1 MTTVTTEH
9 VEPITQPITQP
20 ATVPDVP
27 AKVRVDHV
35 RTHGPRCFWDF
46 RDCRWDCSRA

>member
-1 MTTVTTEH
+1 MITVTTEQ
-9 VEPITQPITQP
+9 VEPITQP
-20 ATVPDVP
+20 AAVPDVP
-27 AKVRVDHV
+27 AEVRVDHV